1 MHLLEA
7 DLTSDVA
14 HRILVVCQVLGDK
27 EADRKALLAAG
38 CPEVLK
44 QFLEP
49 SLDAEV
55 CSLVD
60 GNCRHDS
67 SRRGTKGAKARQ
79 GAYIQRQWERD
90 SSQQRRKQ
98 RVGEGKGERPL
109 AGLNCIKAFVLIR
122 QN

>member
-1 MHLLEA
+1 MHLLKG

-49 SLDAEV
+49 NLDAEV
-55 CSLVD
+55 RALVD
-60 GNCRHDS
+60 GDCSNNS
-67 SRRGTKGAKARQ
+67 SIRDTRGATA
-79 GAYIQRQWERD
+79 
-90 SSQQRRKQ
+90 
-98 RVGEGKGERPL
+98 V
-109 AGLNCIKAFVLIR
+109 
-122 QN
+122 